1 MNIKTLTAALATAAL
16 LAACGTT
23 KTTAPA
29 AGAKPSTL
37 TQAADGTLIGPD
49 GRTLYVFAKDVAG
62 SGKSTCVDA
71 CAANW
76 PPLGVA
82 ATAVGLLG
90 RESDILRRVIWW
102 SLGMLLVLCLLLYS
116 ISARD
121 PLAPPQFFDGL
132 LVAVL
137 VAALAV
143 DAVAMTAMASRIAE
157 FGASP
162 NKVVALGLNVLLLAQ
177 LAWSA
182 VLGGGF
188 CAGRRPFAQLCGW
201 QTRFL
206 PAYLIWAGF
215 VVLVVPPVFGFA

>member
-82 ATAVGLLG
+82 STAQSIGEYTVMTRADGNKQWAYKGMPLYCFAKDAKPGDKLGQGVGG
-90 RESDILRRVIWW
+90 VW
-102 SLGMLLVLCLLLYS
+102 
-116 ISARD
+116 
-121 PLAPPQFFDGL
+121 
-132 LVAVL
+132 
-137 VAALAV
+137 
-143 DAVAMTAMASRIAE
+143 AVA
-157 FGASP
+157 
-162 NKVVALGLNVLLLAQ
+162 
-177 LAWSA
+177 
-182 VLGGGF
+182 
-188 CAGRRPFAQLCGW
+188 RP
-201 QTRFL
+201 
-206 PAYLIWAGF
+206 
-215 VVLVVPPVFGFA
+215 

>member
-29 AGAKPSTL
+29 AGTKPSTL

-82 ATAVGLLG
+82 ATAVPLG
-90 RESDILRRVIWW
+90 DYTIITRADGSKQWAFKGMPLYYYAKDTKSGDR
-102 SLGMLLVLCLLLYS
+102 LG
-116 ISARD
+116 
-121 PLAPPQFFDGL
+121 DG
-132 LVAVL
+132 VGGNWK
-137 VAALAV
+137 
-143 DAVAMTAMASRIAE
+143 IAK
-157 FGASP
+157 P
-162 NKVVALGLNVLLLAQ
+162 
-177 LAWSA
+177 
-182 VLGGGF
+182 
-188 CAGRRPFAQLCGW
+188 
-201 QTRFL
+201 
-206 PAYLIWAGF
+206 
-215 VVLVVPPVFGFA
+215 